1 MKKFLLI
8 LFLLIC
14 SILSVT
20 NAQNYGTLRG
30 SVTDSLTG
38 ESLPYSNMLLEGTTL
53 GASADLNGNFIITGI
68 PPKNYDLRVTYVGY
82 ITKTIPVQIK
92 AGEMLQIRVS
102 LAPSNIQLQAIEF
115 IGEKVSQPNE
125 TNLGLQKIDIREI
138 ELLPKG
144 VETDIF
150 RSLQF
155 LPGVQSTGDVSAR
168 YYVRGGGSN
177 QNLVLLNGVSVYNP
191 FHALGLFSIIDPEMI
206 NAVEFYKGGF
216 SAEYG
221 GRLSSVLNLITKDG
235 NKNRYSGSAS
245 VSFLTAKGLVE
256 GPIPN
261 GSFMLTFRKSLFNDV
276 LKKFI
281 NFKDAPFEFHDLSGK
296 INYTSST
303 NASLT
308 KVSLHGFNSQD
319 QLLNDDP
326 EKTDYKWSNNIY
338 GGYWFQAWENV
349 PIYSETSVSYS
360 SFSGDVIPNLS
371 NDKQRSNSVKDITFK
386 TDFAYIY
393 DSRDELRIGYD
404 LKSIKTNLNFEN
416 QQGTRS
422 SLSHNGLSFGL
433 YAKYKFLRFEDFGA
447 DVGTRINGLTLTS
460 QKMSIA
466 EPRVNF
472 SYQMLP
478 GFILKAAWG
487 IYTQQMITLTNEN
500 EIISIFEPWLVI
512 PNYLKVPEAIHYV
525 AGIEW
530 NRIENLSIKSEFYY
544 KLLKRTAEVN
554 DLKASDLDPDFVTGS
569 GEAYGAELLLQFSK
583 EELQASA
590 SYSLSWSYKE
600 LNGWISHP
608 RYDVRHSVT
617 ANINYDF
624 GDGWVASASWF
635 FNSGLPFSQIL
646 GYYDKLYFEN
656 LFFSTGLYGNYL
668 PYTILADRNL
678 GRLPTYHR
686 LDLSLS
692 KKFRIYFTDV
702 SLSFDVINA
711 YDRKNIF
718 YFERDTGKRVNMLPI
733 LPTASIKIEL

>member
-1 MKKFLLI
+1 MKKFWLLYTFI
-8 LFLLIC
+8 FIAVNSFSL
-14 SILSVT
+14 
-20 NAQNYGTLRG
+20 AQDYGTLRG
-30 SVTDSLTG
+30 SVTDSSTG
-38 ESLPYSNMLLEGTTL
+38 ESLPYSNLLLEGTTI
-53 GASADLNGNFIITGI
+53 GASADLNGSFIITGI
-68 PPKNYDLRVTYVGY
+68 PAKNYILRVTYVGY
-82 ITKTIPVQIK
+82 ITRLIPVAIK
-92 AGEMLQIRVS
+92 PGEMTQLRINLS
-102 LAPSNIQLQAIEF
+102 PSNIQLQAIEM
-115 IGEKVSQPNE
+115 IGEKMTRPNE
-125 TNLGLQKIDIREI
+125 TNLGLQKVDIREI

-216 SAEYG
+216 SSEYG

-256 GPIPN
+256 GPIPD

-281 NFKDAPFEFHDLSGK
+281 NFKDAPFEFHDLSAK
-296 INYTSST
+296 VNYTSSAAT
-303 NASLT
+303 SLT
-308 KVSLHGFNSQD
+308 KISLHGFNSQD
-319 QLLNDDP
+319 NLLNEDS
-326 EKTDYKWSNNIY
+326 EKTDYQWSNNIY
-338 GGYWFQAWENV
+338 GGYWFQAWEDV
-349 PIYSETSVSYS
+349 PIYSEASISYS

-371 NDKQRSNSVKDITFK
+371 NAKSRSNSVKDISLK

-393 DSRDELRIGYD
+393 DSRDELRVGYD
-404 LKSIKTNLNFEN
+404 LKSIKTTLDFEN

-422 SLSHNGLSFGL
+422 SLSDNGLNFIL

-447 DVGTRINGLTLTS
+447 DVGTRINGLSLTS
-460 QKMSIA
+460 QKSSIA

-472 SYQMLP
+472 SFQVLP
-478 GFILKAAWG
+478 GFIIKAAWG
-487 IYTQQMITLTNEN
+487 VYTQQMITLTNEN
-500 EIISIFEPWLVI
+500 EIISIFEPWLII
-512 PNYLKVPEAIHYV
+512 PDYLQVPEAIHYIV
-525 AGIEW
+525 GLEW
-530 NRIENLSIKSEFYY
+530 RRIENLSIKSELYY
-544 KLLKRTAEVN
+544 KLLKRTAEIN
-554 DLKASDLDPDFVTGS
+554 DLKASERDPDFVTGS
-569 GEAYGAELLLQFSK
+569 GEAYGGEILLQYSNQG
-583 EELQASA
+583 LHGSA
-590 SYSLSWSYKE
+590 SYSLSWAYKE
-600 LNGWISHP
+600 LDGWVSHP
-608 RYDVRHSVT
+608 KYDVRHAVST
-617 ANINYDF
+617 NINYDF
-624 GDGWVASASWF
+624 GDGWIASASWF

-656 LFFSTGLYGNYL
+656 LFFSGGLYGSYL

-692 KKFRIYFTDV
+692 KKFQIFFTSV
-702 SLSFDVINA
+702 YLSLDVINA

-718 YFERDTGKRVNMLPI
+718 YFERDTGEKVNMLPI
-733 LPTASIKIEL
+733 LPTASVKIEI

>member
-1 MKKFLLI
+1 MINNLL
-8 LFLLIC
+8 FSALIFITA
-14 SILSVT
+14 SHFSL
-20 NAQNYGTLRG
+20 AQNYGTLRG
-30 SVTDSLTG
+30 NIADSLTG
-38 ESLPYSNMLLEGTTL
+38 ESLPYSNLLLEGTAL
-53 GASADLNGNFIITGI
+53 GASADLNGNFTIPGI
-68 PPKNYDLRVTYVGY
+68 PAKNYDLRVSYVGY
-82 ITKTIPVQIK
+82 QTRIIPVVIK
-92 AGEMLQIRVS
+92 PGEMTQVRINLF
-102 LAPSNIQLQAIEF
+102 PSSVQLQTIEM
-115 IGEKVSQPNE
+115 IGEKMTQPNE

-206 NAVEFYKGGF
+206 NAIEFYKGGF

-235 NKNRYSGSAS
+235 NKNKFGGSAS
-245 VSFLTAKGLVE
+245 VSFLTAKGLIE
-256 GPIPN
+256 GPIPD
-261 GSFMLTFRKSLFNDV
+261 GSFMVTFRKSLFNDV

-281 NFKDAPFEFHDLSGK
+281 NFKDAPFEFHDLSAK
-296 INYTSST
+296 LNYTSSAT
-303 NASLT
+303 TSLT

-319 QLLNDDP
+319 QLLNEDP

-338 GGYWFQAWENV
+338 GGYWFQAWENI

-371 NDKQRSNSVKDITFK
+371 NAKSRSNSVKDISLK

-393 DSRDELRIGYD
+393 DSRDELRVGYD
-404 LKSIKTNLNFEN
+404 LKSIKTSLSFEN
-416 QQGTRS
+416 QQGTKS
-422 SLSHNGLSFGL
+422 SLTDNGLNFVL

-447 DVGTRINGLTLTS
+447 DVGTRINGISLTS
-460 QKMSIA
+460 QKSSIA

-512 PNYLKVPEAIHYV
+512 PDYLQVPEAIHYV
-525 AGIEW
+525 VGFEW
-530 NRIENLSIKSEFYY
+530 RRIENLSIKSEFYY
-544 KLLKRTAEVN
+544 KLLRRTAEIN
-554 DLKASDLDPDFVTGS
+554 DLKASERDPDFVTGS
-569 GEAYGAELLLQFSK
+569 GEAYGGELLLQYSNQG
-583 EELQASA
+583 LQASA
-590 SYSLSWSYKE
+590 SYSLSWAYKE
-600 LNGWISHP
+600 LDGWISHP
-608 RYDVRHSVT
+608 KYDVRHSVST
-617 ANINYDF
+617 NINYDF

-635 FNSGLPFSQIL
+635 FNSGMPFSQIL
-646 GYYDKLYFEN
+646 GYYDKLYFDN
-656 LFFSTGLYGNYL
+656 LFISAGLFGSYL
-668 PYTILADRNL
+668 PFTILADRNL

-692 KKFRIYFTDV
+692 KKFRIYFTDI
-702 SLSFDVINA
+702 SLSLDVINV

-733 LPTASIKIEL
+733 LPTASVKIEI